1 MNMRGIILAGG
12 SGSRLWPITL
22 SVNKHLLPVFD
33 KPMIHYPMA
42 TLMAAGI
49 REIAVICRPED
60 LHLYKKLLG
69 DGSKLGIAITYFEQ
83 NEPKGIAEAFLIT
96 EDFVRGHK
104 VALILGDNIFHGTGM
119 GRQLMDY
126 SNVEGAHVFAYKV
139 ADPSSY
145 GVIEFDLNGNVMSI
159 TEKPAVP
166 KSNYAIPG
174 LYFFDEDVVRHAR
187 SVRPSD
193 RGELEIIDVLE
204 AYRGEKKLFTSILPR
219 GTAWLDT
226 GTAEALQEA
235 GSYVRIIEQRQ
246 GRKIA
251 CIEEIA
257 WRQKWIDEAGLQ
269 LLIDGFGL
277 SSYGHYLRAI
287 LVENRELES

>member
-1 MNMRGIILAGG
+1 VSMRGIVMAGG

-33 KPMIHYPMA
+33 KPMIHYPVA

-49 REIAVICRPED
+49 REIAIVCRPED
-60 LHLYKKLLG
+60 SGLYKKLFGNGKHLG
-69 DGSKLGIAITYFEQ
+69 VSFAFYEQ
-83 NEPKGIAEAFLIT
+83 NAPKGIADAFLVAEEFI
-96 EDFVRGHK
+96 RGHK

-119 GRQLMDY
+119 GGQLMDF
-126 SNVEGAHVFAYKV
+126 SNISGAHVFAYKV
-139 ADPSSY
+139 ADPSNY
-145 GVIEFDLNGNVMSI
+145 GVIEFDTSGAVRSI
-159 TEKPAVP
+159 TEKPISP

-174 LYFFDEDVVRHAR
+174 LYFFDEQVFGFAS
-187 SVRPSD
+187 SVTPSK

-204 AYRGEKKLFTSILPR
+204 AYRKIGKLSTSILPR

-226 GTAEALQEA
+226 GTVEALQDA

-257 WRQKWIDEAGLQ
+257 WRQKWISDSELQ
-269 LLIDGFGL
+269 LLIDKYGNT
-277 SSYGHYLRAI
+277 SYGNYLRGT
-287 LVENRELES
+287 LLENRNLES

>member
-42 TLMAAGI
+42 TLMAAGV
-49 REIAVICRPED
+49 REIAIICRPED
-60 LHLYKKLLG
+60 IDLYRKLLG
-69 DGSKLGIAITYFEQ
+69 NGSNLGIALIYFEQ
-83 NEPKGIAEAFLIT
+83 NEPKGIADAFLIAQ
-96 EDFVRGHK
+96 DFIRNHK

-119 GRQLMDY
+119 GRQLTEFA
-126 SNVEGAHVFAYKV
+126 NVDGAHVFAYKV
-139 ADPSSY
+139 ADPSNY
-145 GVIEFDLNGNVMSI
+145 GVVEFDANGNVVSI
-159 TEKPAVP
+159 IEKPVAP

-174 LYFFDEDVVRHAR
+174 LYFFDEDVALHAS
-187 SVRPSD
+187 SVIPSI

-204 AYRGEKKLFTSILPR
+204 AYRNENKLFTSILPR

-257 WRQKWIDEAGLQ
+257 WRQKWIDDAGLQ
-269 LLIDGFGL
+269 LLIDGLGH
-277 SSYGHYLRAI
+277 SSYGNYLRATI
-287 LVENRELES
+287 LENRELES

>member
-1 MNMRGIILAGG
+1 
-12 SGSRLWPITL
+12 
-22 SVNKHLLPVFD
+22 VNKHLLPVFD

-42 TLMAAGI
+42 TLMAAGV
-49 REIAVICRPED
+49 REIAIICRPED
-60 LHLYKKLLG
+60 IDLYRKLLG
-69 DGSKLGIAITYFEQ
+69 NGSNLGIALIYFEQ
-83 NEPKGIAEAFLIT
+83 NEPKGIADAFLIAQ
-96 EDFVRGHK
+96 DFIRNHK

-119 GRQLMDY
+119 GRQLTEFA
-126 SNVEGAHVFAYKV
+126 NVDGAHVFAYKV
-139 ADPSSY
+139 ADPSNY
-145 GVIEFDLNGNVMSI
+145 GVVEFDANGNVVSI
-159 TEKPAVP
+159 IEKPVAP

-174 LYFFDEDVVRHAR
+174 LYFFDEDVALHAS
-187 SVRPSD
+187 SVIPSI

-204 AYRGEKKLFTSILPR
+204 AYRNENKLFTSILPR

-257 WRQKWIDEAGLQ
+257 WRQKWIDDAGLQ
-269 LLIDGFGL
+269 LLIDGLGH
-277 SSYGHYLRAI
+277 SSYGNYLRATI
-287 LVENRELES
+287 LENRELES

>member
-1 MNMRGIILAGG
+1 MKMRGIILAGG

-33 KPMIHYPMA
+33 KPMIHYPLA

-49 REIAVICRPED
+49 REIAIICWPKD
-60 LHLYKKLLG
+60 IHLYRQLLG
-69 DGSKLGIAITYFEQ
+69 NGSSLGISITYFEQ
-83 NEPKGIAEAFLIT
+83 GLPKGIADAFLIA
-96 EDFVRGHK
+96 EDFIHNHK

-119 GRQLMDY
+119 GRQLMEF
-126 SNVEGAHVFAYKV
+126 SNVDGAHIFAYKV
-139 ADPSSY
+139 ADPENY
-145 GVIEFDLNGNVMSI
+145 GVIEFDANGNVKSI
-159 TEKPAVP
+159 IEKPVAP

-174 LYFFDEDVVRHAR
+174 LYFFDEDVFSHA
-187 SVRPSD
+187 SAVIPSN

-204 AYRGEKKLFTSILPR
+204 AYRYENKLFTSILPR

-226 GTAEALQEA
+226 GTVEALQEA

-257 WRQKWIDEAGLQ
+257 WRQKWIDDTDLQ
-269 LLIDGFGL
+269 LLIDGFGR
-277 SSYGHYLRAI
+277 SSYGDYLRATI
-287 LVENRELES
+287 QENRELES

>member
-42 TLMAAGI
+42 TLLAAGI
-49 REIAVICRPED
+49 REIAIICRPED
-60 LHLYKKLLG
+60 LHLYRQLLG
-69 DGSKLGIAITYFEQ
+69 DGINLGITITYFEQ

-96 EDFVRGHK
+96 EDFIRDHK

-126 SNVEGAHVFAYKV
+126 SNVDGAHVFAYKV
-139 ADPSSY
+139 ADPSNY

-159 TEKPAVP
+159 TEKPADP

-187 SVRPSD
+187 SVTPSS
-193 RGELEIIDVLE
+193 RGELEIIDVLQS
-204 AYRGEKKLFTSILPR
+204 YRSENKLFTSILPR

-269 LLIDGFGL
+269 LLIDGFGH
-277 SSYGHYLRAI
+277 SSYGQYLRAI
-287 LVENRELES
+287 LLENRELES

>member
-42 TLMAAGI
+42 TLMAAGV
-49 REIAVICRPED
+49 REIAIICRPED
-60 LHLYKKLLG
+60 IDLYRKLLG
-69 DGSKLGIAITYFEQ
+69 NGSNLGIALIYFEQ
-83 NEPKGIAEAFLIT
+83 SEPKGIADAFLIAQ
-96 EDFVRGHK
+96 DFIRNHK

-119 GRQLMDY
+119 GRQLTEFA
-126 SNVEGAHVFAYKV
+126 NVDGAHVFAYKV
-139 ADPSSY
+139 ADPSNY
-145 GVIEFDLNGNVMSI
+145 GVIEFDANGNVVSI
-159 TEKPAVP
+159 IEKPVAP

-174 LYFFDEDVVRHAR
+174 LYFFDEDVALHAS
-187 SVRPSD
+187 SVIPSI

-204 AYRGEKKLFTSILPR
+204 AYRNENKLFTSILPR

-257 WRQKWIDEAGLQ
+257 WRQKWIDDAGLQ
-269 LLIDGFGL
+269 LLIDGLGH
-277 SSYGHYLRAI
+277 SSYGNYLRATI
-287 LVENRELES
+287 LENRELES

>member
-42 TLMAAGI
+42 TLLAAGI
-49 REIAVICRPED
+49 REIAIICRPED
-60 LHLYKKLLG
+60 LHLYRQLLG
-69 DGSKLGIAITYFEQ
+69 DGINLGITITYFEQ

-96 EDFVRGHK
+96 EDFIRDHK

-126 SNVEGAHVFAYKV
+126 SNVDGAHVFAYKV
-139 ADPSSY
+139 ADPSNY

-159 TEKPAVP
+159 TEKPVDP

-187 SVRPSD
+187 SVTPSS
-193 RGELEIIDVLE
+193 RRELEIIDVLQS
-204 AYRGEKKLFTSILPR
+204 YRSENKLFTSILPR

-269 LLIDGFGL
+269 LLIDGFGH
-277 SSYGHYLRAI
+277 SSYGQYLRAI
-287 LVENRELES
+287 LLENRELES

>member
-1 MNMRGIILAGG
+1 MRGIILAGG

-42 TLMAAGI
+42 TLLAAGI
-49 REIAVICRPED
+49 REIAIICRPED
-60 LHLYKKLLG
+60 LHLYRQLLG
-69 DGSKLGIAITYFEQ
+69 DGINLGITITYFEQ

-96 EDFVRGHK
+96 EDFIRDHK

-126 SNVEGAHVFAYKV
+126 SNVDGAHVFAYKV
-139 ADPSSY
+139 ADPSNY

-159 TEKPAVP
+159 TEKPVDP

-187 SVRPSD
+187 SVTPSS
-193 RGELEIIDVLE
+193 RRELEIIDVLQS
-204 AYRGEKKLFTSILPR
+204 YRSENKLFTSILPR

-269 LLIDGFGL
+269 LLIDGFGH
-277 SSYGHYLRAI
+277 SSYGQYLRAI
-287 LVENRELES
+287 LLENRELES

>member
-1 MNMRGIILAGG
+1 MSMRGIILAGG

-42 TLMAAGI
+42 TLLAAGI
-49 REIAVICRPED
+49 REIAIICRPED
-60 LHLYKKLLG
+60 LHLYRQLLG
-69 DGSKLGIAITYFEQ
+69 DGINLGITITYFEQ

-96 EDFVRGHK
+96 EDFIRDHK

-126 SNVEGAHVFAYKV
+126 SNVDGAHVFAYKV
-139 ADPSSY
+139 ADPSNY

-159 TEKPAVP
+159 TEKPADP

-187 SVRPSD
+187 SVTPSS
-193 RGELEIIDVLE
+193 RGELEIIDVLQS
-204 AYRGEKKLFTSILPR
+204 YRSENKLFTSILPR

-269 LLIDGFGL
+269 LLIDGFGH
-277 SSYGHYLRAI
+277 SSYGQYLRAI
-287 LVENRELES
+287 LLENRELES

>member
-42 TLMAAGI
+42 TLMAAGV
-49 REIAVICRPED
+49 REIAIICRPED
-60 LHLYKKLLG
+60 IDLYRKLLG
-69 DGSKLGIAITYFEQ
+69 TGTNLGIAITYFEQ
-83 NEPKGIAEAFLIT
+83 SEPKGIADAFHIA
-96 EDFVRGHK
+96 EDFIRNHK

-119 GRQLMDY
+119 GRQLTEFA
-126 SNVEGAHVFAYKV
+126 NVDGAHVFAYKV
-139 ADPSSY
+139 ADPSNY
-145 GVIEFDLNGNVMSI
+145 GVIEFDANGNVMSI
-159 TEKPAVP
+159 IEKPAAP

-174 LYFFDEDVVRHAR
+174 LYFFDEDVVRHA
-187 SVRPSD
+187 STVTPSS

-204 AYRGEKKLFTSILPR
+204 AYRNENKLFTSILPR

-257 WRQKWIDEAGLQ
+257 WRQKWIDDAGLQ
-269 LLIDGFGL
+269 LLIDGFGH
-277 SSYGHYLRAI
+277 SSYGNYLRATI
-287 LVENRELES
+287 LENRELES

>member
-42 TLMAAGI
+42 TLMAAGV
-49 REIAVICRPED
+49 REIAIICRPED
-60 LHLYKKLLG
+60 IDLYRKLLG
-69 DGSKLGIAITYFEQ
+69 TGTNLGIAITYFEQ
-83 NEPKGIAEAFLIT
+83 SDPKGIADAFLIA
-96 EDFVRGHK
+96 EDFIRNHK

-119 GRQLMDY
+119 GRQLTEFA
-126 SNVEGAHVFAYKV
+126 NVDGAHVFAYKV
-139 ADPSSY
+139 ADPSNY
-145 GVIEFDLNGNVMSI
+145 GVVEFDANGNVVSI
-159 TEKPAVP
+159 IEKPEAP

-174 LYFFDEDVVRHAR
+174 LYFFDEDVVRHA
-187 SVRPSD
+187 STVTPSS

-204 AYRGEKKLFTSILPR
+204 AYRNENKLFTSILPR

-257 WRQKWIDEAGLQ
+257 WRQKWIDDAGLQ
-269 LLIDGFGL
+269 FLIDGFGQ
-277 SSYGHYLRAI
+277 SSYGNYLRATI
-287 LVENRELES
+287 LENRELES

>member
-1 MNMRGIILAGG
+1 MNMRGIVLAGG

-33 KPMIHYPMA
+33 KPMIYYPMA

-49 REIAVICRPED
+49 REIAIITRPED
-60 LHLYKKLLG
+60 NHLYRQLLG
-69 DGSKLGIAITYFEQ
+69 DGTQLGISITYFEQ
-83 NEPKGIAEAFLIT
+83 IQPKGIVDAFLIT
-96 EDFVRGHK
+96 KDFIDDHK

-119 GRQLMDY
+119 GRQLNEF
-126 SNVEGAHVFAYKV
+126 STVEGAHVFAYKV
-139 ADPSSY
+139 ADPGNY
-145 GVIEFDLNGNVMSI
+145 GVIEFDANGNVKSI
-159 TEKPAVP
+159 TEKPIAP

-174 LYFFDEDVVRHAR
+174 LYFFDEQVVNFAN
-187 SVRPSD
+187 SVIPSS

-204 AYRGEKKLFTSILPR
+204 AYRGIKKLSTSILPR

-226 GTAEALQEA
+226 GTVEALQEA

-257 WRQKWIDEAGLQ
+257 WRQNWIDKTEFQ
-269 LLIDGFGL
+269 HLIDGFGR
-277 SSYGHYLRAI
+277 SEYGNYLRAT
-287 LVENRELES
+287 LLENRELES

>member
-1 MNMRGIILAGG
+1 
-12 SGSRLWPITL
+12 
-22 SVNKHLLPVFD
+22 VNKHLLPVFD

-42 TLMAAGI
+42 TLLAAGI
-49 REIAVICRPED
+49 REIAIICRPED
-60 LHLYKKLLG
+60 LHLYRQLLG
-69 DGSKLGIAITYFEQ
+69 DGINLGITITYFEQ

-96 EDFVRGHK
+96 EDFIRDHK

-126 SNVEGAHVFAYKV
+126 SNVDGAHVFAYKV
-139 ADPSSY
+139 ADPSNY

-159 TEKPAVP
+159 TEKPVDP

-187 SVRPSD
+187 SVTPSS
-193 RGELEIIDVLE
+193 RRELEIIDVLQS
-204 AYRGEKKLFTSILPR
+204 YRSENKLFTSILPR

-269 LLIDGFGL
+269 LLIDGFGH
-277 SSYGHYLRAI
+277 SSYGQYLRAI
-287 LVENRELES
+287 LLENRELES